1 MKYAIAFLT
10 LILAA
15 VAGAETVQQKVDAL
29 NAKTET
35 VLSAWLEVAPVTME
49 RSPLYR
55 GTIAWVEIAA
65 DGTVQRK
72 SQEIIVRDLGVVG
85 QETAYWMGQ
94 LPAPLKPETKYLTS
108 RTVSGWGALTA
119 AAQATAIES
128 FCNSVYKGANAG
140 ASDIREFSTSPV
152 NGTTIRVSG
161 FFDLGTTWQR
171 QEWYVRLIDPNG
183 SVASPYSNIEFQKVV
198 AE

>member
-1 MKYAIAFLT
+1 MKYMIAFLT

-15 VAGAETVQQKVDAL
+15 ISSAETVQQKVDAL

-65 DGTVQRK
+65 DETVQRK

-94 LPAPLKPETKYLTS
+94 LPAPLKPETKYLTG
-108 RTVSGWGALTA
+108 RTTAGWGNLSAT
-119 AAQATAIES
+119 AQATAIEN
-128 FCNSVYKGANAG
+128 FCNSVYVGANAG
-140 ASDIREFSTSPV
+140 AGNIREFSTTPV
-152 NGTTIRVSG
+152 NGSTIRVSG
-161 FFDLGTTWQR
+161 YFDLGTTWQR

-198 AE
+198 E